1 MAIAKVFAEAKVA
14 IETNSWDDAMVDNA
28 QQEIQKYH
36 PVGRG
41 MDTGFYYLDPTAI
54 K

>member
-1 MAIAKVFAEAKVA
+1 M
-14 IETNSWDDAMVDNA
+14 SHA

-41 MDTGFYYLDPTAI
+41 MDTGFYHLDPTAI